1 MEGGGACKGCRFF
14 VFRVPLPK
22 FFRQMFIKQLYTG
35 CLSEAAYYIES
46 NGEAA
51 VIDPL
56 RDTEVY
62 TDLAKERNAVIKY
75 VFETHFHADFVSGH
89 IDLGNKTGAPIVY
102 GPGTVTS
109 YAVHVAK
116 DGEVFTL
123 GESSIEVLHTPG
135 HTLESTCYLLRDKNG
150 KPEAVFTGDTLFVGD
165 VGRPDLAQ
173 QGDKLTT
180 EDLAGMLYE
189 SLQTKIV
196 SLPDDVIVY
205 PAHGPGSSC
214 GKNLGPSTHSTI
226 GSEKQTNYALLAKT
240 KAEFISVV
248 TDGLDAPPQYFP
260 INAKIN
266 KEGYESLDAL
276 LVKGLRALTVEEFK
290 EKLKDEN
297 VVLLDTRNTADF
309 TKGFIPGAINIGLEG
324 RFAEWVGML
333 VPFTQP
339 VLLVTEP
346 GKEEETVVRM
356 ARVGFDKMEGYLKG
370 GFEAWE
376 KAGEKID
383 LIIEVDADELAM
395 DIPHDKNL
403 VVIDVRREA
412 EFADGHVKGAI
423 NMPLNDLT
431 DPGIMANIKDNDN
444 LYLHCAGG
452 YRSVI
457 AASLFKRQG
466 IHNLRNVSGGWAKIH
481 EQPTIEVVKETSVLN

>member
-1 MEGGGACKGCRFF
+1 MY
-14 VFRVPLPK
+14 
-22 FFRQMFIKQLYTG
+22 IKQLYTG

-56 RDTEVY
+56 RDVEEYTE
-62 TDLAKERNAVIKY
+62 LAKERNAVIKY

-89 IDLGNKTGAPIVY
+89 IDLGKKTGAPIIY
-102 GPGTVTS
+102 GPGTITN

-116 DGEVFTL
+116 DAEVFKL
-123 GESSIEVLHTPG
+123 GDVFIEVLHTPG
-135 HTLESTCYLLRDKNG
+135 HTLESACYLLKDKNG

-173 QGDKLTT
+173 QSDNLTT
-180 EDLAGMLYE
+180 EDLAGMLYN
-189 SLQTKIV
+189 SLQTKII
-196 SLPDDVIVY
+196 SLPDNVIVY

-214 GKNLGPSTHSTI
+214 GKNLGPNTHSTI
-226 GSEKQTNYALLAKT
+226 GEEKQTNYALLAKT
-240 KAEFISVV
+240 KAEFIKAV

-276 LVKGLRALTVEEFK
+276 LKKGLQTLDVKEFK
-290 EKLKDEN
+290 ERLKDDK
-297 VVLLDTRNTADF
+297 VILLDTRKTEDF
-309 TKGFIPGAINIGLEG
+309 IKGFIPGSISIGLEG

-333 VPFTQP
+333 IPFTDP
-339 VLLVTEP
+339 ILLVADS

-356 ARVGFDKMEGYLKG
+356 ARVGFDKIEGFLKG
-370 GFEAWE
+370 GFESWQN
-376 KAGEKID
+376 AGEKID

-395 DIPHDKNL
+395 DIPHDPNL

-423 NMPLNDLT
+423 NMPLNDMT

-444 LYLHCAGG
+444 LYVHCAGG

-457 AASLFKRQG
+457 AVSMLKRQG
-466 IHNLRNVSGGWAKIH
+466 IHNLRNISGGWDKIH
-481 EQPTIEVVKETSVLN
+481 EQPTIEVVKESSVLN